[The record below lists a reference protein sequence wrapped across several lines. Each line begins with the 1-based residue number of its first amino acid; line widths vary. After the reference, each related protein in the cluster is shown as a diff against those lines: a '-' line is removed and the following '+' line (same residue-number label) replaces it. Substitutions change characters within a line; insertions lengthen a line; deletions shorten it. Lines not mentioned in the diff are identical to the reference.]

1 MRKLGLIA
9 KYLAVAGLGV
19 AASVASADAI
29 ITNGSGLYLGVNDEG
44 HLNVTDGSVAVNSGS
59 TGLSWTWAD
68 GAIRDATSPGCYCE
82 GYGFGADAGGIHTG
96 YANEASGISNIVADG
111 AVVSDGTSASTSAHL
126 GSLAGLVITHAY
138 APSVSSNAYEVTVT
152 ITNTTGASV
161 DDVRYMRAMDWDVP
175 MTEFN
180 EYVTLFGW
188 PATNLLAT
196 SNDGFDESNPFGGA
210 PADISPGCGTN
221 VNFTDCGAADH
232 GAAFIFGFGSLA
244 DGASLTFRIF
254 YGAGDNEAQALGA
267 LAAVGAE
274 VGSLGYS
281 NSGTGPNRDSP
292 VYFFGFAGVGG
303 TPIGVPEP
311 AGIALLGLGLLGFA
325 AARRRK

>member
-1 MRKLGLIA
+1 MRQLKQ
-9 KYLAVAGLGV
+9 LAACLALTT
-19 AASVASADAI
+19 AALAAAPVYADAI

-44 HLNVTDGSVAVNSGS
+44 HLNVTDGNVAANSGA

-82 GYGFGADAGGIHTG
+82 GFGFGADNGIVHSG
-96 YANEASGISNIVADG
+96 YANEASGISNIVAG
-111 AVVSDGTSASTSAHL
+111 PMSSTASTANTTASL

-138 APSVSSNAYEVTVT
+138 APSVSPNAYEVTVT
-152 ITNTTGASV
+152 ITNTTGGSV
-161 DDVRYMRAMDWDVP
+161 NDVRYMRAMDWDIP
-175 MTEFN
+175 MTEFA

-188 PATNLLAT
+188 PATNLIAT
-196 SNDGFDESNPFGGA
+196 SNDGFDESNPFGGS
-210 PADISPGCGTN
+210 PADIGGGCGTN
-221 VNFTDCGAADH
+221 VNFTDCGAYDH

-244 DGASLTFRIF
+244 DGESISFRIF
-254 YGAGDNEAQALGA
+254 YGAGDNEREAYAA

-281 NSGTGPNRDSP
+281 NDGAGGPNRGSP

-303 TPIGVPEP
+303 TPIPEP
-311 AGIALLGLGLLGFA
+311 ASIALMGLGLLGFA
-325 AARRRK
+325 ASRRRSK